1 MSLGDFIER
10 YTKNPNGDIMF
21 DFTPLTPLEK
31 ATRLEEAITSQD
43 PKSTPLSTLT
53 DDEIDKLDYVESW

>member
-1 MSLGDFIER
+1 
-10 YTKNPNGDIMF
+10 MF

-31 ATRLEEAITSQD
+31 ATRLEEAIKSQD